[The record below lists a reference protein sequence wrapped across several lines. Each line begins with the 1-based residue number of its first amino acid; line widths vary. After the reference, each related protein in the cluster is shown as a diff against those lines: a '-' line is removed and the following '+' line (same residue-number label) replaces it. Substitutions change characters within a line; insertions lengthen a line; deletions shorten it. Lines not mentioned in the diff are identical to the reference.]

1 MKKTVSKDGKYL
13 SDDFIKFHHIT
24 DQLVEDEDDIIHS
37 HMNIIKVVFLIQ
49 EDAKMLTEEGVLITN
64 IKGIG
69 DETDFKMDEYTSRL
83 EKIITKKIAYYS
95 DLKKKLEI
103 YR

>member
-1 MKKTVSKDGKYL
+1 
-13 SDDFIKFHHIT
+13 
-24 DQLVEDEDDIIHS
+24 
-37 HMNIIKVVFLIQ
+37 
-49 EDAKMLTEEGVLITN
+49 MLTEEGVLITN

-69 DETDFKMDEYTSRL
+69 EETDFKMDEYTSRL
-83 EKIITKKIAYYS
+83 EKIITKKIAYYA